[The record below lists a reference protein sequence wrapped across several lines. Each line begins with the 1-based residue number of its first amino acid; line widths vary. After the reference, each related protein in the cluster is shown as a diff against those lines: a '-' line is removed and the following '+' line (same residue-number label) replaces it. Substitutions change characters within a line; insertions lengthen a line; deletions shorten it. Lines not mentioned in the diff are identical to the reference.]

1 MIARLAP
8 ALIAVV
14 MIGAATDDPAS
25 RAQGPSWDQA
35 RGGAEGAP
43 NELRQAMLASEDAR
57 ASTDAERAPLYRGL
71 ARNEPALRRQAVRA
85 LGRLEDAGLLERI
98 APLLADSNAAVRA
111 EAANALGQ
119 AVVREPGRAG
129 AARERLIQRLAS
141 ESDADAAGAIC
152 RTLGRLPCSTEA
164 EVRLAEERLVAATT
178 RRGVERTVRPSSQI
192 VGVDVGWR
200 TGTIDALP
208 PTLAGAVDGLESL
221 LRLRKKIASPARATL
236 DRLRTIALSAPGSG
250 RPGVEAGAGPRRS
263 GDTLAP
269 IRRLALMALVSA
281 GPLDEATLR
290 MAVDDPDWQVR
301 RLAVASLATV
311 PPGQAGPAARE
322 VVVASLGD
330 RSPQVRVDGVRAYAR
345 HVGAASCA
353 PLLSATANR
362 DLHVSLA
369 AIDALPAC
377 KDARGNEVIDALTAI
392 ASRAFGPE
400 AERVPRG
407 GATWHAPAHALVAL
421 AKTSPVAAL
430 APLQR
435 AVSHPAWQARMYAA
449 RAAAEIVRAAP
460 AGAGG
465 TADRQAAQTAL
476 DALAADPVANVRTA
490 ALDGLATARGHDAD
504 RAFIAALTAS
514 DYQLVMTASRALAGS
529 PDGAAT
535 VPPLLAALAR
545 ITAERRDTSRDAR
558 RAIVDRLKEFGSAG
572 DEPAMSGYLDDA
584 DPVIAA
590 ASAAALTAWTG
601 QPHQARA
608 GRIVTGPPPSIADL
622 DALARSLLEITMA
635 DGGRIA
641 LRLLPAEAP
650 LSVLRVARLAREG
663 YYDGLTFHRVV
674 SNFVVQ
680 GGSPGANE
688 YAGDGAFMRDE
699 VGRLTHARGTVGI
712 STRGRDTGDAQ
723 LFINLVDNPRL
734 DHDYTVFAEV
744 VAGMDRVDAMA
755 EGDVMKSVRLVTF
768 GRQRRNAPR
777 RWPASAS
784 PRNSP

>member
-1 MIARLAP
+1 M
-8 ALIAVV
+8 
-14 MIGAATDDPAS
+14 
-25 RAQGPSWDQA
+25 
-35 RGGAEGAP
+35 
-43 NELRQAMLASEDAR
+43 
-57 ASTDAERAPLYRGL
+57 
-71 ARNEPALRRQAVRA
+71 
-85 LGRLEDAGLLERI
+85 
-98 APLLADSNAAVRA
+98 
-111 EAANALGQ
+111 
-119 AVVREPGRAG
+119 
-129 AARERLIQRLAS
+129 
-141 ESDADAAGAIC
+141 
-152 RTLGRLPCSTEA
+152 
-164 EVRLAEERLVAATT
+164 
-178 RRGVERTVRPSSQI
+178 
-192 VGVDVGWR
+192 GVDVGWR

-221 LRLRKKIASPARATL
+221 LRLRKKITSPGRATL

-250 RPGVEAGAGPRRS
+250 RPGVDARPGPRRS

-377 KDARGNEVIDALTAI
+377 KDARANEVIDALTAI
-392 ASRAFGPE
+392 VSRAFGPE

-407 GATWHAPAHALVAL
+407 RFVVARLGARAGGAREDLTRR
-421 AKTSPVAAL
+421 AL